1 MRTVRSSGFATWAWM
16 RVMQRSWLMVLGS
29 VQARCPPPK
38 RAAPRQPRATRSI
51 AVVAFPDRLFPTLD
65 HRLSPRD
72 MALEA
77 KRFRHVAVAI
87 PEVRIGRNPVSL
99 AEQGAQA
106 QQPNV
111 AYSQLFIGW
120 RAR

>member
-1 MRTVRSSGFATWAWM
+1 
-16 RVMQRSWLMVLGS
+16 
-29 VQARCPPPK
+29 
-38 RAAPRQPRATRSI
+38 
-51 AVVAFPDRLFPTLD
+51 
-65 HRLSPRD
+65 

-77 KRFRHVAVAI
+77 KRFRLVAVAI
-87 PEVRIGRNPVSL
+87 PEVRVGHGIAVSL